1 MKHILKCMKVFN
13 GVLLAGGLLFTACTD
28 HYESWNIN
36 PNEVTPEQMERD
48 NLLTGAYFTQMER
61 GIFVVGKD
69 KGGLFEE
76 TQMLTG
82 DIFASYC
89 APIKTWNYA
98 GEQDNDCYKLY
109 PQWYNSP
116 FSTAYTEVMQPWR
129 KGVDCTS
136 GTSPARAMAT
146 IVKVFGMSRITDKYG
161 PIPYSKV
168 GAANAIKSPYD
179 SQQAVYAKMLEDLDN
194 IITVLG
200 KFGNQSFSS
209 SADRIYNGNT
219 SAWYKFANSL
229 KLRMAMRTCYV
240 AGFNV
245 NGKTSQQLAEE
256 AVAAGVMT
264 AATDGAYRKVADHNP
279 WQRFMVL
286 WSDARISADLTC
298 YMNAYNDPRREA
310 YYDKSTFGTVS
321 GNAYTGEES
330 YVGLRRGIL
339 QGQYNSWS
347 QGSSCMKVTT
357 SDNIVVFRASEVA
370 FLRAEGALRNWNMGG
385 TAKDFYEEGIRLS
398 FEENGITSGV
408 ENYLASTGKVEAYK
422 DPLKG
427 QSAQTYDYSGAINTN
442 VTVAWSGGD
451 FEKSLEQI
459 ITQKWIANFPNGMES
474 WTEYRRTGYPKLM
487 PMAANAS
494 GGIVNDA
501 EGARRMPYP
510 TDEYRENRESVEA
523 AVATLTQ
530 ESKTKRGDTMATHVW
545 WDCK

>member
-1 MKHILKCMKVFN
+1 MKRGKKYVEAAKLIDRATLYEATDAVALVKKSAVAKFDETIEAHIRTGCDGRHADQQIRGAVVLPNGTGKKVR
-13 GVLLAGGLLFTACTD
+13 VLVFAKG
-28 HYESWNIN
+28 
-36 PNEVTPEQMERD
+36 
-48 NLLTGAYFTQMER
+48 
-61 GIFVVGKD
+61 D
-69 KGGLFEE
+69 K
-76 TQMLTG
+76 
-82 DIFASYC
+82 
-89 APIKTWNYA
+89 
-98 GEQDNDCYKLY
+98 
-109 PQWYNSP
+109 
-116 FSTAYTEVMQPWR
+116 
-129 KGVDCTS
+129 
-136 GTSPARAMAT
+136 
-146 IVKVFGMSRITDKYG
+146 
-161 PIPYSKV
+161 
-168 GAANAIKSPYD
+168 
-179 SQQAVYAKMLEDLDN
+179 
-194 IITVLG
+194 
-200 KFGNQSFSS
+200 
-209 SADRIYNGNT
+209 
-219 SAWYKFANSL
+219 
-229 KLRMAMRTCYV
+229 
-240 AGFNV
+240 
-245 NGKTSQQLAEE
+245 AEE